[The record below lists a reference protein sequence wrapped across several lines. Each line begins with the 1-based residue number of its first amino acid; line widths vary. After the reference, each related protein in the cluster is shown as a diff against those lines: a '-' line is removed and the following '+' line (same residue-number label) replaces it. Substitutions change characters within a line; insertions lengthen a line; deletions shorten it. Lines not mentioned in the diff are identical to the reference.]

1 MARGRATK
9 TDKTR
14 AIRVPDLFATAARRD
29 GIFCGIDEA
38 GRGPLAGPVVAAA
51 VILLPGAQGL
61 PLNDS
66 KKLDEAQRESLFEA
80 LKPCAIIGVGQAS
93 VEEIDRINI
102 LQATFLAMQ
111 RAFSNLAQVPALAL
125 IDGNRAPRLP
135 CPVETIIGGDGIEP
149 AIAAASIVAKVT
161 RDRLMVALDA
171 EYPRYGF
178 ARHKGYGTSAHLES
192 LVVHGPCA
200 HHRLSFAPLKRS
212 VDESD

>member
-1 MARGRATK
+1 MARGRETK
-9 TDKTR
+9 T
-14 AIRVPDLFATAARRD
+14 IRVPDLFATAAQRD
-29 GIFCGIDEA
+29 GVICGIDEA

-51 VILLPGAQGL
+51 VILLPAARGL

-66 KKLDEAQRESLFEA
+66 KKLDAAQRESLFAA
-80 LKPCAIIGVGQAS
+80 LQPCAVIGIGQAS

-111 RAFSNLAQVPALAL
+111 RAFGALPQPPGLAL

-135 CPVETIIGGDGIEP
+135 CLVETIVGGDGIEP

-171 EYPRYGF
+171 LDPRYGF
-178 ARHKGYGTSAHLES
+178 ARHKGYGTAAHLES
-192 LVVHGPCA
+192 LVVHGPGP

-212 VDESD
+212 VDDSG